1 MFDEPTTVTT
11 NEEGLFDDYAEDN
24 SDTPQEEEVAAETE
38 NIEAETV
45 EEEASKPF
53 LEIKYNHETRGL
65 TQDEA
70 RELAQKGMNYDRFYG
85 DLYELANMNGMSVS
99 DYINSLRDTQTRF
112 EINKEVRALQKQ
124 YPNADKEMLEELAT
138 RRFNESQSQRIRDA
152 QESQQ
157 REDDSMRKEMERQ
170 LDVFEKHFPDVDP
183 QKLDQ
188 KVFDYMAQGYT
199 LLEAYTIWADAQK
212 DTPQARVS
220 RKNEENRK
228 RSMGNTSNVGSIEAD
243 DFMKGFL
250 NG

>member
-1 MFDEPTTVTT
+1 MFDEPTTVT
-11 NEEGLFDDYAEDN
+11 NEEGLFDDLVEEN
-24 SDTPQEEEVAAETE
+24 SDTPQEEEVTAEESNT
-38 NIEAETV
+38 EAETV

-53 LEIKYNHETRGL
+53 LEIKFNHETRGL

-85 DLYELANMNGMSVS
+85 DLNELAGMNGMSVS
-99 DYINSLRDTQTRF
+99 DYINSLRETQNRF
-112 EINKEVRALQKQ
+112 EVNKEVRALQKQ
-124 YPNADKEMLEELAT
+124 YPNADREMLEELAT
-138 RRFNESQSQRIRDA
+138 MRINENRSQRVREA

-157 REDDSMRKEMERQ
+157 REDDSMRREMERQ

-188 KVFDYMAQGYT
+188 KIFDYMAQGYT

-212 DTPQARVS
+212 QTPQAKIS
-220 RKNEENRK
+220 AKNEENKK
-228 RSMGNTSNVGSIEAD
+228 RSMGNTSTTGSIDSDA
-243 DFMKGFL
+243 FLNGFL

>member
-1 MFDEPTTVTT
+1 MFDEPTTVT
-11 NEEGLFDDYAEDN
+11 NEEGLFDDFVDES
-24 SDTPQEEEVAAETE
+24 SDTPQEEEVTTE
-38 NIEAETV
+38 DENNEAETV

-65 TQDEA
+65 SQEEA

-85 DLYELANMNGMSVS
+85 DLNELATMNGMTVS

-138 RRFNESQSQRIRDA
+138 RRINESQSKRVKEA
-152 QESQQ
+152 QESQK
-157 REDDSMRKEMERQ
+157 REDDDMRKEMERQ
-170 LDVFEKHFPDVDP
+170 LDVFERHYPNVDA
-183 QKLDQ
+183 QNLDP
-188 KVFDYMAQGYT
+188 KVIDYMAQGYT
-199 LLEAYTIWADAQK
+199 LLEAYTIWNDAQK
-212 DTPQARVS
+212 DTPQAKVS